1 MGLDKFRRKAVFRG
15 TVSIAGSLQ
24 VDGPII
30 ANSGFNFQGQQTIK
44 STSAAAQFAGMATIN
59 SGAATVVISTTA
71 VHSNSLIFVGPPKL
85 SGAVVA
91 GTTSLGLTSVVTLI
105 DGGFFA
111 IGWANG
117 GNVAGQT
124 VDVPW
129 MILLAG

>member
-1 MGLDKFRRKAVFRG
+1 MGLEKFRRRAIFRG
-15 TVSIAGSLQ
+15 SVLVTGSLQ

-71 VHSNSLIFVGPPKL
+71 VHSNSLIFTGAPKL
-85 SGAVVA
+85 SGATAAV
-91 GTTSLGLTSVVTLI
+91 TTSLGITSVVTI
-105 DGGFFA
+105 TDGGFFVL
-111 IGWANG
+111 GWANG

-129 MILLAG
+129 MIVLAG